1 MDDRPVRMPQTAE
14 VIQSPP
20 RRQAKPADP
29 CAMVIFGATGDLT
42 KRLVIPALY
51 NLSRTKVLPE
61 HFALI
66 GVARAE
72 GTSESWRDQ
81 LYDTLKS
88 FVGNATTE
96 FDVDH
101 IDEAA
106 WMRLA
111 EKMVYVRGDLNK
123 PELYDK
129 LRDALEEAD
138 KTRGTQ
144 GNAIFYL
151 AVADRL
157 FGSVVQELG
166 NAKLTDQVED
176 ENGNHRFWR
185 RVVIEKPFGHSLNSA
200 CELNAHIQRSLHEDQ
215 IFRIDHFLGKDT
227 VQSIMAFRF
236 ANGLFEPIWN
246 RDRIDHVQITAAE
259 TVGVEQRGSFYEGT
273 GALRDMVPNHLFTLL
288 SMVAMEPP
296 TGFDAAAIRS
306 KKVEVFAAMPA
317 VRLAAAVRGQ
327 YGAGTVLGE
336 NKKAY
341 RQEPNVAPKSN
352 TETYVAMRLEI
363 DNWRWAGVPFYL
375 RTGKHMSQRNTEIAI
390 RFKQAP
396 YAAFQDTPVDSLR
409 PNWLVLRI
417 SPDEG
422 ISLQFEVKRRGPVVD
437 LAAVKMDFHYDDW
450 FPKEPNVGYETLIY
464 DVMIGD
470 PTLFMRAD
478 MVEQT
483 WRIVQPVLDAWA
495 KNGAADP
502 PIYPAGSEGPT
513 EADALLA
520 RDGRSWRSLHGDD
533 DGGLVMSRARSQP
546 FKCSAVISDVD
557 GTLVTDDKVLT
568 GRAQAAVAELR
579 ASGIIFSIIS
589 SRPPRGL
596 RMLIER
602 LGIVTPVGG
611 FNGGV
616 IATPDLAVVT
626 EHLLSSQVARRAV
639 DITECPRGRGLGF
652 QRTKLA
658 VARPRRALCPARA
671 AHGGISADNSRR
683 FWICPWMPPPRSSV
697 SARISMLLEQCERD
711 VRVALTSSAF
721 VARSQAYYLDITHPL
736 ANKGVALTEI
746 AKLLGIPLA
755 EIAVIGDGG
764 NDVAMFERSGLSIAM
779 GNANPQVQRAADF
792 VTDSNGDDGFANAI
806 ERFILGGGRS
816 HAAVEPAKAGDRAW

>member
-1 MDDRPVRMPQTAE
+1 
-14 VIQSPP
+14 
-20 RRQAKPADP
+20 
-29 CAMVIFGATGDLT
+29 MVIFGATGDLT

-72 GTSESWRDQ
+72 GTTESWRDQ

-96 FDVDH
+96 FDVEQ

-106 WMRLA
+106 WKRLA

-129 LRDALEEAD
+129 LRSALEEAD
-138 KTRGTQ
+138 KARGTK

-157 FGSVVQELG
+157 FGSVVQQLG
-166 NAKLTDQVED
+166 KAKLTDQAED
-176 ENGNHRFWR
+176 ENGKHRFWR
-185 RVVIEKPFGHSLNSA
+185 RVVIEKPFGHSLDSA
-200 CELNAHIQRSLHEDQ
+200 CELNAHIQRTLHEDQ

-259 TVGVEQRGSFYEGT
+259 TVGVEQRGNFYEGT

-317 VRLAAAVRGQ
+317 VKPAAAVRGQ

-336 NKKAY
+336 NTKAY
-341 RQEPNVAPKSN
+341 RQEPNVAPDSN
-352 TETYVAMRLEI
+352 TETYVAMQLEI

-396 YAAFQDTPVDSLR
+396 YTAFQDTPVDTLR

-495 KNGAADP
+495 KKSASDL
-502 PIYPAGSEGPT
+502 PIYPAGSAGPT

-533 DGGLVMSRARSQP
+533 DGG
-546 FKCSAVISDVD
+546 
-557 GTLVTDDKVLT
+557 
-568 GRAQAAVAELR
+568 
-579 ASGIIFSIIS
+579 S
-589 SRPPRGL
+589 S
-596 RMLIER
+596 
-602 LGIVTPVGG
+602 
-611 FNGGV
+611 
-616 IATPDLAVVT
+616 
-626 EHLLSSQVARRAV
+626 
-639 DITECPRGRGLGF
+639 
-652 QRTKLA
+652 
-658 VARPRRALCPARA
+658 
-671 AHGGISADNSRR
+671 
-683 FWICPWMPPPRSSV
+683 
-697 SARISMLLEQCERD
+697 
-711 VRVALTSSAF
+711 
-721 VARSQAYYLDITHPL
+721 
-736 ANKGVALTEI
+736 
-746 AKLLGIPLA
+746 
-755 EIAVIGDGG
+755 
-764 NDVAMFERSGLSIAM
+764 
-779 GNANPQVQRAADF
+779 
-792 VTDSNGDDGFANAI
+792 
-806 ERFILGGGRS
+806 
-816 HAAVEPAKAGDRAW
+816 